1 MMRRMTVKVLV
12 TINVALT
19 LILLFLDVGF
29 HVF

>member
-19 LILLFLDVGF
+19 FILLLLDVGF